1 MRFSTCQIN
10 DQPVVLGWISGR
22 VFWKPWKIDLDKLLA
37 VFTMDVLTKGL
48 FPSLLGL
55 SDDSF
60 GEVVEKQ
67 FISIFKWQDG
77 WMEYQKTIAFLFVF
91 LFVVSFHSGF
101 SFLSFFF
108 WGGGRGW
115 LFFWGDVTRKGV
127 LNGRRQ
133 STQSTWTK
141 WLWNSSWTTSR
152 HSGWGLKVGEEVK
165 APDFR
170 FVIFHLK
177 VSDFWWII
185 DTFGAMNG
193 RLWSD
198 HPQFSW
204 AKASDP
210 NMIIYIDDM
219 NNLGCNYSLP
229 FEKNILSF
237 AQFLKIRFLCQFR
250 QQISR

>member
-1 MRFSTCQIN
+1 MDEWSIRRSLPFCLS
-10 DQPVVLGWISGR
+10 
-22 VFWKPWKIDLDKLLA
+22 FYLL
-37 VFTMDVLTKGL
+37 
-48 FPSLLGL
+48 
-55 SDDSF
+55 
-60 GEVVEKQ
+60 
-67 FISIFKWQDG
+67 
-77 WMEYQKTIAFLFVF
+77 FLFTLDSAF
-91 LFVVSFHSGF
+91 CR
-101 SFLSFFF
+101 FF

-177 VSDFWWII
+177 VLDFWWII